1 MSDRFPTDDIEARA
15 RRRVGIKMGFY
26 THALVFVIVNL
37 GLYGLNTV
45 IGGHRWSVW
54 PLAGWGL
61 GLAIH
66 GVVTLLSLQGEG
78 WRRRM
83 LADEIA
89 HLTRNRP

>member
-1 MSDRFPTDDIEARA
+1 MSHRFPTDDIEARA
-15 RRRVGIKMGFY
+15 RRRVGRRMGFY

-37 GLYGLNTV
+37 GLVGLNTML
-45 IGGHRWSVW
+45 GGHRWSVW

-78 WRRRM
+78 WRQRM
-83 LADEIA
+83 LAGEIER
-89 HLTRNRP
+89 LTRTRP

>member
-1 MSDRFPTDDIEARA
+1 MSHRFPSDDIEARA

-37 GLYGLNTV
+37 GLFGLNNM

-66 GVVTLLSLQGEG
+66 GVMTLLSLQGEG

-83 LADEIA
+83 LAGEIE
-89 HLTRNRP
+89 HLTRHRP